1 MTLTKKQN
9 HILTTF
15 KEYFLITLGE
25 AIYCFGFVAL
35 IVKANTVPGGAG
47 GISSL
52 IYYALG
58 EPSSWLLGLGN
69 IYFMVNL
76 VLLIAGF
83 FVIGPRFGVKTIYA
97 ICLAS
102 VLLNIYSEV
111 LPPDVMGL
119 SAEAGDQLLMAILGG
134 VLCGVGVGM
143 CLMQGGSTGGTDIIA
158 MIVGKYHNVSFGR
171 VLMLCDFVIITS
183 SVFILTSGF
192 RPAIY
197 GFVVLATVGYTI
209 DMVLSGSRQ
218 STQITIFSSKH
229 KEIGDRIMTE
239 ANRGI
244 TYLHGEG
251 GYTAQQQKV
260 IIVVCRKT
268 EQGGI
273 YKIIKE
279 VDPNAFITSAAVS
292 GAYGAG
298 FEVLRVRKSQG
309 KS

>member
-1 MTLTKKQN
+1 MAPASKQN
-9 HILTTF
+9 HILTTI

-58 EPSSWLLGLGN
+58 EPTSWYLGLGS

-76 VLLIAGF
+76 ILLIVGF
-83 FVIGPRFGVKTIYA
+83 MIIGPRFGIKTIFA

-102 VLLNIYSEV
+102 ILMNLYTEL

-119 SAEAGDQLLMAILGG
+119 SAAAGDQLLMTILGG
-134 VLCGVGVGM
+134 ILCGVGVGM
-143 CLMQGGSTGGTDIIA
+143 CLVQGGSTGGTDIIA
-158 MIVGKYHNVSFGR
+158 MIVGKYRNVSFGK
-171 VLMLCDFVIITS
+171 VLMLCDFFIITS
-183 SVFILTSGF
+183 SVFILSSGF

-209 DMVLSGSRQ
+209 DLVLSGSRQ
-218 STQITIFSSKH
+218 STQITIFSSKY
-229 KEIGDRIMTE
+229 KEIGDRIITE
-239 ANRGI
+239 ANRGV

-251 GYTAQQQKV
+251 GYTGQQQRV
-260 IIVVCRKT
+260 VLVVCRKT
-268 EQGGI
+268 EQSGI
-273 YKIIKE
+273 YRIIKE

-298 FEVLRVRKSQG
+298 FEVLRVRKS
-309 KS
+309 